1 MNLARV
7 VDKNVVVKS
16 QRRTEK
22 IFLIVTGVS
31 MILRNRDNL
40 LLIVPNVKNQNDID
54 QEREIKQTEDKKYL
68 LNFLMR
74 LKSAKPCS

>member
-7 VDKNVVVKS
+7 VDKNVAVKS

-22 IFLIVTGVS
+22 IFLIVTGDS

-68 LNFLMR
+68 I
-74 LKSAKPCS
+74 S